1 MYKSNKLNSL
11 EILPFPSVNGCIH
24 IKSNIILAQSYA
36 QQGSPLATD
45 LIKELDKEDIEINH
59 SVSYGYAYRHETEE
73 KDTHTVFML
82 ADQRMYNYKREHYAH
97 MMGR

>member
-1 MYKSNKLNSL
+1 MVL
-11 EILPFPSVNGCIH
+11 
-24 IKSNIILAQSYA
+24 IKSIDSDA
-36 QQGSPLATD
+36 
-45 LIKELDKEDIEINH
+45 LDNLLKTLDERLLKLDEEDVEINH

-82 ADQRMYNYKREHYAH
+82 ADKRMYDFKRQHYAH